1 MVVLE
6 HINVEPVA
14 QIPTW
19 FKVGGGA
26 DALAAPASSE
36 QVATLLEQW
45 RGGPVRVLGD
55 GANLLVDDAG
65 VDGLVLDLRRL
76 DEVDFA
82 PPAAGRAA
90 IVRAQAGANLP
101 KLITESVRRG
111 LAGLEGLAGIPA
123 SVGGAVVMNAGGAF
137 GEIASCVTQ
146 VRGVDAQG
154 RAVSLD
160 RAQIPFAYRHSGLK
174 DLVVTEVDFALTP
187 VPEDQ
192 RPVLRERLKEVMAY
206 KARTQP
212 MADNSAGCF
221 WKNPGDP
228 HDASKRTSA
237 GKLIDECGLKGAKV
251 GGAMVSPRHANFVVT
266 EPGCTARDI
275 LELMG
280 QVRRRVHDTVG
291 VWLTPEVVVWSRDRV
306 EDVLGGRP

>member
-6 HINVEPVA
+6 PINVEPVA

-26 DALAAPASSE
+26 DALATPVSSE
-36 QVATLLEQW
+36 QAAALIDQW

-65 VDGLVLDLRRL
+65 IDGLVLDLRRL
-76 DEVDFA
+76 DTVDFTRG
-82 PPAAGRAA
+82 PAGQTH
-90 IVRAQAGANLP
+90 IVCAQAGANLP
-101 KLITESVRRG
+101 KLITECVRRG
-111 LAGLEGLAGIPA
+111 LGGLEGLAGIPA

-137 GEIASCVTQ
+137 GEIASCVAA
-146 VRGVDAQG
+146 VRGIDPQG
-154 RAVSLD
+154 RPVSLN
-160 RAQIPFAYRHSGLK
+160 RSEIPFAYRHSGLK
-174 DLVVTEVDFALTP
+174 GLVITDVEFALVP
-187 VPEDQ
+187 VPEAQ
-192 RPVLRERLKEVMAY
+192 RPALRERLKEVMAY

-221 WKNPGDP
+221 WKNPGDLT
-228 HDASKRTSA
+228 DASQRTSA

-280 QVRRRVHDTVG
+280 LVRRRVHDHVG
-291 VWLTPEVVVWSRDRV
+291 IWLTPEVVVWTRDRID
-306 EDVLGGRP
+306 DVLGGRP

>member
-6 HINVEPVA
+6 PINVEPVA

-19 FKVGGGA
+19 FRVGGGA

-36 QVATLLEQW
+36 QVVALIEQW
-45 RGGPVRVLGD
+45 RGGPIRVLGD

-76 DEVDFA
+76 DDVDFA
-82 PPAAGRAA
+82 PGTAGQTC
-90 IVRAQAGANLP
+90 IVRARAGANLP

-123 SVGGAVVMNAGGAF
+123 SVGGAVMMNAGGAF
-137 GEIASCVTQ
+137 GEIASSVVA
-146 VRGVDAQG
+146 VRGVDLQG
-154 RAVSLD
+154 RPVSLT
-160 RAQIPFAYRHSGLK
+160 RSEIPFAYRHSGLK
-174 DLVVTEVDFALTP
+174 NVVVTEVDFALAV

-192 RPVLRERLKEVMAY
+192 RPALRERLKEVMAY

-221 WKNPGDP
+221 WKNPGDL
-228 HDASKRTSA
+228 HDATKRTSA

-280 QVRRRVHDTVG
+280 QVRRRVHASAG
-291 VWLTPEVVVWSRDRV
+291 IWLTPEVVVWSRDQA